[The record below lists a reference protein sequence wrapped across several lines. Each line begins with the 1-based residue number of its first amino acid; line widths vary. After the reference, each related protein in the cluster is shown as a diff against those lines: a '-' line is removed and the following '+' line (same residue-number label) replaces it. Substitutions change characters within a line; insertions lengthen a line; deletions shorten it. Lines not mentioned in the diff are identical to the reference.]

1 MLDRSPGSLPDPR
14 PTEEAATGSFF
25 FPDGTMRILVTND
38 DGIHSPGLTVLAKAL
53 SRVGEVWVVAPDR
66 ERTAVAHAVTLHK
79 PLRVHQLGT
88 RIYAVNGTP
97 VDCVNLAVLKVMLA
111 PPDLLVSGINKGV
124 NLGDDVL
131 YSGTVSAAMEG
142 TILGV
147 PSMAVS
153 QEGQEHFYFDA
164 GARYAVRIARL
175 ILKEGLPDET
185 LVNLNIPNRPFRS
198 IIGVR
203 VTCLSRR
210 RFDNPIIEK
219 VDPHGRT
226 YYWIAGTRV
235 SWSRSKD
242 ADHEALEQ
250 GAVSLTPIHLDTTN
264 HGVLDRFRKWETVRR
279 PNARQVAAL
288 SKLKDKQRS

>member
-1 MLDRSPGSLPDPR
+1 M
-14 PTEEAATGSFF
+14 
-25 FPDGTMRILVTND
+25 
-38 DGIHSPGLTVLAKAL
+38 
-53 SRVGEVWVVAPDR
+53 
-66 ERTAVAHAVTLHK
+66 
-79 PLRVHQLGT
+79 
-88 RIYAVNGTP
+88 
-97 VDCVNLAVLKVMLA
+97 
-111 PPDLLVSGINKGV
+111 SGINKGV

-185 LVNLNIPNRPFRS
+185 LVNLNIPNRPFES
-198 IIGVR
+198 ITGIR

-279 PNARQVAAL
+279 PQARRVSAT
-288 SKLKDKQRS
+288 SKLKSKQRS

>member
-1 MLDRSPGSLPDPR
+1 
-14 PTEEAATGSFF
+14 
-25 FPDGTMRILVTND
+25 MRILVTND

-66 ERTAVAHAVTLHK
+66 ERTAVAHSVTLHK

-97 VDCVNLAVLKVMLA
+97 VDCVNLAVLKVMSA
-111 PPDLLVSGINKGV
+111 PPDLLVAGINKGV

-153 QEGQEHFYFDA
+153 QEGQEHLNFDA
-164 GARYAVRIARL
+164 AARYAVRIARL

-185 LVNLNIPNRPFRS
+185 LVNLNIPNRAFRS
-198 IIGVR
+198 ITGVR

-264 HGVLDRFRKWETVRR
+264 HGALDRFRKWETVRR
-279 PNARQVAAL
+279 PNAHRVATS
-288 SKLKDKQRS
+288 SKLKGKQGS

>member
-1 MLDRSPGSLPDPR
+1 MSIRSPGSRLSQDRLKKLPP
-14 PTEEAATGSFF
+14 AAFF
-25 FPDGTMRILVTND
+25 VPDGSMRILVTND
-38 DGIHSPGLTVLAKAL
+38 DGIHSPGLTALAKAL

-66 ERTAVAHAVTLHK
+66 ERTAVAHALTLHK
-79 PLRVHQLGT
+79 PLRVNQLGT

-97 VDCVNLAVLKVMLA
+97 VDCVNLAVLKLLSA

-153 QEGQEHFYFDA
+153 QEGQERFYFDA

-198 IIGVR
+198 ITGVR

-219 VDPHGRT
+219 IDPHGRT
-226 YYWIAGTRV
+226 YYWIAGTRI

-250 GAVSLTPIHLDTTN
+250 GAVSLTPIHLDTT
-264 HGVLDRFRKWETVRR
+264 HRFRKWETVSRQGVRR
-279 PNARQVAAL
+279 VAA
-288 SKLKDKQRS
+288 SSRPKGKQRS

>member
-1 MLDRSPGSLPDPR
+1 
-14 PTEEAATGSFF
+14 
-25 FPDGTMRILVTND
+25 MRILVTND
-38 DGIHSPGLTVLAKAL
+38 DGIHSPGLTTLAKAL

-79 PLRVHQLGT
+79 PLRVQQLGT
-88 RIYAVNGTP
+88 RSYAVNGTP
-97 VDCVNLAVLKVMLA
+97 VDCVNLAVLKVMPA
-111 PPDLLVSGINKGV
+111 SPDLLVSGINKGV

-142 TILGV
+142 AILGV

-153 QEGQEHFYFDA
+153 QEGQEHFYFGA

-175 ILKEGLPDET
+175 ILREGLPDET
-185 LVNLNIPNRPFRS
+185 LVNLNIPDRPFGS
-198 IIGVR
+198 ITGVR

-264 HGVLDRFRKWETVRR
+264 HEVLDRFRKWETSRR
-279 PNARQVAAL
+279 PDAGRAGAS
-288 SKLKDKQRS
+288 SKLKSKRRS

>member
-1 MLDRSPGSLPDPR
+1 
-14 PTEEAATGSFF
+14 
-25 FPDGTMRILVTND
+25 MRILVTND
-38 DGIHSPGLTVLAKAL
+38 DGIYSPGLTALAKAL
-53 SRVGEVWVVAPDR
+53 SKVGEVWVVAPDR
-66 ERTAVAHAVTLHK
+66 ERTAAAHAVTLHK
-79 PLRVHQLGT
+79 PLRVQQLGT
-88 RIYAVNGTP
+88 RMYAVSGTP
-97 VDCVNLAVLKVMLA
+97 VDCVNLAVLKLLPA
-111 PPDLLVSGINKGV
+111 PPDLLVSGINRGV

-142 TILGV
+142 TILGI

-175 ILKEGLPDET
+175 IMKEGLPDET
-185 LVNLNIPNRPFRS
+185 LVNLNIPDRPFKS
-198 IIGVR
+198 IAGVR

-210 RFDNPIIEK
+210 RFHNPIIEK
-219 VDPHGRT
+219 VDPRGRT

-250 GAVSLTPIHLDTTN
+250 GVVSLTPIHLDTTN
-264 HGVLDRFRKWETVRR
+264 HAVLDRFRTWETVRR
-279 PNARQVAAL
+279 QDMRQVAAAV
-288 SKLKDKQRS
+288 KPKGKKRG

>member
-1 MLDRSPGSLPDPR
+1 
-14 PTEEAATGSFF
+14 
-25 FPDGTMRILVTND
+25 MRIVVTND
-38 DGIHSPGLTVLAKAL
+38 DGIHSPGLTALAKAL
-53 SRVGEVWVVAPDR
+53 SKVGEVWVVAPDR
-66 ERTAVAHAVTLHK
+66 ERTAAAHAVTLHK
-79 PLRVHQLGT
+79 PLRVEQLGT
-88 RIYAVNGTP
+88 RIYSVSGTP
-97 VDCVNLAVLKVMLA
+97 VDCVNLAVLKLLPA
-111 PPDLLVSGINKGV
+111 PPDLLVSGINRGV

-142 TILGV
+142 TILGI

-175 ILKEGLPDET
+175 IMKEGLPGET
-185 LVNLNIPNRPFRS
+185 LVNLNIPDRPFKS
-198 IIGVR
+198 ITGVR

-210 RFDNPIIEK
+210 RFHNPIIEK
-219 VDPHGRT
+219 VDPRGRT

-264 HGVLDRFRKWETVRR
+264 YAVLDRFRAWETVRR
-279 PNARQVAAL
+279 QDTHPVTAAV
-288 SKLKDKQRS
+288 KPKGKKRS

>member
-1 MLDRSPGSLPDPR
+1 
-14 PTEEAATGSFF
+14 
-25 FPDGTMRILVTND
+25 MRILVTND

-53 SRVGEVWVVAPDR
+53 SRVGQVWVVAPDR
-66 ERTAVAHAVTLHK
+66 ERTAVAHALTLHK
-79 PLRVHQLGT
+79 PLRVQQCGT
-88 RIYAVNGTP
+88 RMYAVNGTP
-97 VDCVNLAVLKVMLA
+97 VDCVNLAVLKVMSA

-175 ILKEGLPDET
+175 IQKEGLPDET

-198 IIGVR
+198 ITGVR

-264 HGVLDRFRKWETVRR
+264 HGALDRFRKWETVCR

-288 SKLKDKQRS
+288 SKLKGKQRS

>member
-1 MLDRSPGSLPDPR
+1 
-14 PTEEAATGSFF
+14 
-25 FPDGTMRILVTND
+25 MRILVTND
-38 DGIHSPGLTVLAKAL
+38 DGIHSPGLTALAKAL
-53 SRVGEVWVVAPDR
+53 SRLGEVWVVAPDR

-79 PLRVHQLGT
+79 PLRVHQVGT
-88 RIYAVNGTP
+88 QLYAVNGTP
-97 VDCVNLAVLKVMLA
+97 VDCVNLAVLKLLPA

-142 TILGV
+142 TILGI

-153 QEGQEHFYFDA
+153 QEGQKHFYFDT
-164 GARYAVRIARL
+164 GVRYAVRTARL
-175 ILKEGLPDET
+175 ILKEGLPEET
-185 LVNLNIPNRPFRS
+185 LVNLNIPNRPFGS
-198 IIGVR
+198 ITGVR

-226 YYWIAGTRV
+226 YYWIAGTRI

-242 ADHEALEQ
+242 ADHEAIEQ

-264 HGVLDRFRKWETVRR
+264 HGVLDRFRKWERLLR
-279 PNARQVAAL
+279 SNARHANTL
-288 SKLKDKQRS
+288 SKLKGKQRS

>member
-1 MLDRSPGSLPDPR
+1 MQLFLFL
-14 PTEEAATGSFF
+14 TG
-25 FPDGTMRILVTND
+25 PMRILVTND
-38 DGIHSPGLTVLAKAL
+38 DGIHSPGLTALAKAL
-53 SRVGEVWVVAPDR
+53 SKVGEIWVVAPDR
-66 ERTAVAHAVTLHK
+66 ERTAAAHAVTLHK
-79 PLRVHQLGT
+79 PLRVQQCGT
-88 RIYAVNGTP
+88 RVYAVSGTP
-97 VDCVNLAVLKVMLA
+97 VDCVNLAVLKVMPA

-153 QEGQEHFYFDA
+153 QEGQEHFHFDA

-185 LVNLNIPNRPFRS
+185 LVNLNIPNRPFKS
-198 IIGVR
+198 ITGVR
-203 VTCLSRR
+203 ITCLSRR

-219 VDPHGRT
+219 IDPHGRT
-226 YYWIAGTRV
+226 YYWIAGTRI

-264 HGVLDRFRKWETVRR
+264 HEVLDRFRKWETVRR
-279 PNARQVAAL
+279 AVAS
-288 SKLKDKQRS
+288 SKLKGKQRS